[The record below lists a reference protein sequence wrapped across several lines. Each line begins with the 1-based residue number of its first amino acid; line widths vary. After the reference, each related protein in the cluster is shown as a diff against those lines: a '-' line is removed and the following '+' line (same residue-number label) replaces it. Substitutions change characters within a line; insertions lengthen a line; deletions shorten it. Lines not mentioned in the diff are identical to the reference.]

1 MCFSC
6 ARMWTPFSDS
16 VCLHLFVSV
25 CANQFSSS
33 IRVTCETS
41 LCPYEHLASQTYPNL
56 SRKAR
61 APRRLKLPKA
71 LRIISLHC
79 SNMFKQKFI
88 THHLQDPLSLC
99 SISQTAVGCESTG
112 PPCSTLWMV
121 PLSWHCSTILQS
133 DCSSSLST
141 CFEKKRSSCRV
152 ALQFSHFHPFSL
164 SCWVWK
170 IHENKG
176 AGHTK
181 RTTTRP

>member
-25 CANQFSSS
+25 CGNQFSSS

-41 LCPYEHLASQTYPNL
+41 LCPYGHLASQTYPNL

-79 SNMFKQKFI
+79 SNMFKKKFI

-141 CFEKKRSSCRV
+141 CFEKKL
-152 ALQFSHFHPFSL
+152 LQGGTPILPFSSIFL
-164 SCWVWK
+164 VMLGV
-170 IHENKG
+170 EN
-176 AGHTK
+176 T
-181 RTTTRP
+181 